1 MNENYDLSHE
11 SPAIIRDILLH
22 LKSGTNEAIQYF
34 ENLLKNQ
41 SQHAHTLSTS
51 IYAQLGY
58 LKQKAGNTNS
68 ANSMYEQAM
77 NRGTMEINLYL
88 YYLDQIAR
96 HYAFVLNDW
105 QKSEMIWL
113 QKVNM
118 ENACSLKQET
128 IRTYENLIRTARET
142 KQYSKLIEYSP
153 TIFSLFYSKDCFM
166 IDSIHHHSHVI

>member
-1 MNENYDLSHE
+1 MDENYDLSHE

-51 IYAQLGY
+51 IYTQLGY

-96 HYAFVLNDW
+96 
-105 QKSEMIWL
+105 
-113 QKVNM
+113 
-118 ENACSLKQET
+118 
-128 IRTYENLIRTARET
+128 ET
-142 KQYSKLIEYSP
+142 KQYSKLIEYSSAAINNLSVDHP
-153 TIFSLFYSKDCFM
+153 QSSFFQEQLENARKNLNN
-166 IDSIHHHSHVI
+166 

>member
-1 MNENYDLSHE
+1 
-11 SPAIIRDILLH
+11 
-22 LKSGTNEAIQYF
+22 
-34 ENLLKNQ
+34 
-41 SQHAHTLSTS
+41 
-51 IYAQLGY
+51 
-58 LKQKAGNTNS
+58 
-68 ANSMYEQAM
+68 MYEQAM

-142 KQYSKLIEYSP
+142 KQYSKLIEYSS